1 MMEISKMRIA
11 LLFAA
16 AAAATLAASAA
27 NAASVEVKNAVARV
41 TVIPEARSDIKVE
54 IVQANGKLP
63 IEVRTFAGQTIVDG
77 GLRRRI
83 RDCRGRG
90 ENVSVIVRGVGDVA
104 WRDMPQIVIHTPRD
118 VDVDAGGAVWG
129 SVGRAASVNLG
140 NAGCGDWT
148 VANVEG
154 NMRISQ
160 AGSGDTHAGS
170 AGSAKVRVAGS
181 GDTIVGDIKGGLDV
195 DIAGSGDVTAAS
207 VEGALDVHVAGSG
220 DVKVASG
227 HATSMEVTVAGS
239 GDVRFGGV
247 ADTLKAR
254 IAGSG
259 DVHARQVTGS
269 ISKTV
274 MGSGGVT
281 IGN

>member
-1 MMEISKMRIA
+1 METSNMRIA
-11 LLFAA
+11 LMFAA
-16 AAAATLAASAA
+16 TAAASLAAASA

-54 IVQANGKLP
+54 IVKNNPGAP
-63 IEVRTFAGQTIVDG
+63 IEVRTFAGDTIVDG
-77 GLRRRI
+77 GLGHRI
-83 RDCRGRG
+83 RNCRGHG
-90 ENVSVIVRGVGDVA
+90 ENVSVQVRGLGDIA

-129 SVGRAASVNLG
+129 SVGRSASVKLG

-181 GDTIVGDIKGGLDV
+181 GDTAVGDIKNGLEV
-195 DIAGSGDVTAAS
+195 DIAGSGDVSAVS
-207 VEGALDVHVAGSG
+207 VSGPLEVHVAGSG
-220 DVKVASG
+220 DVKVAAG
-227 HATSMEVTVAGS
+227 HATTMEVHIAGS
-239 GDVRFGGV
+239 GNVHFAGV
-247 ADTLKAR
+247 ADTLRAR

-259 DVHARQVTGS
+259 DIRVRQVTGP

-281 IGN
+281 IGE